1 MNAAML
7 GTCFFNHDLA
17 HMAVRF
23 GANRLSQRICMLD
36 QAHDEFAPAR
46 AQLEADCRRF
56 KAAMEWPR
64 SNRLDDLRP
73 LRLAIPGH

>member
-7 GTCFFNHDLA
+7 GRYLSNHDLA

-23 GANRLSQRICMLD
+23 GTNRLSQRICMLD

-46 AQLEADCRRF
+46 AHWKLTAVVSRQKWSGREA
-56 KAAMEWPR
+56 
-64 SNRLDDLRP
+64 
-73 LRLAIPGH
+73 IG